1 MTSCWYGMIFHTDLY
16 RPYQTVHIGP
26 PGYRY
31 VYHPLLGGTA
41 KIDRRRSIEGEKG
54 KKKKKRKKR
63 KKKKKKK
70 KRRRILR
77 AILARTLSSPTS
89 RRCSHAVAAC
99 GSPIFPIFPHLVN
112 LPIENFQGALSRMLQ
127 VFLFHFISIVS
138 YVGSPK
144 TGPCLTP
151 AEVLIAIHGIDPV
164 KDGMPLKKVIDACS
178 ACFEQRKV
186 FTQPVL
192 AKVLNQLVC
201 IT

>member
-54 KKKKKRKKR
+54 KKKKKRKRRKK

-70 KRRRILR
+70 KRRREEEYFALSSLAHCRRPR
-77 AILARTLSSPTS
+77 AVVARTPSPPAG
-89 RRCSHAVAAC
+89 RPWV
-99 GSPIFPIFPHLVN
+99 IFLLHG
-112 LPIENFQGALSRMLQ
+112 EKDRGD
-127 VFLFHFISIVS
+127 
-138 YVGSPK
+138 GSPK

-164 KDGMPLKKVIDACS
+164 KDGMPLKK
-178 ACFEQRKV
+178 ELRHR
-186 FTQPVL
+186 
-192 AKVLNQLVC
+192 AKSKALGVKDDSDWT
-201 IT
+201 I